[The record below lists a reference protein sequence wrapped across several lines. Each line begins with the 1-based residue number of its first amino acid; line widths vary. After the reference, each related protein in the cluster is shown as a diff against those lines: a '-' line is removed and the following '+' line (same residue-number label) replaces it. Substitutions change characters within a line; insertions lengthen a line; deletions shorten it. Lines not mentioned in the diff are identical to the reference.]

1 MPVRLARISA
11 VSAPFRAE
19 PVPRRIESAQIRS
32 RGDPWGALGAR
43 GNPVL
48 GAAGRS
54 VAPAVSARA
63 PLLPALAGA
72 VAIAGFCAPDPAA
85 AAPPQPPYR
94 QGEVVVRYQ
103 PGTAR
108 SALAGT
114 EAERL
119 PGGAYRLKLP
129 GSAKVRDALARLRR
143 NPRVTS
149 AVPNYTAH
157 MSGLW
162 PNDPGFRLQWN
173 FMGPFG
179 IGMPA
184 AWQLAG
190 ERTATDDRDV
200 TVAVLDTGVAYADI
214 GPLRRAPDL
223 RRFVPGYDFVDD
235 DPYPFDLKGHGTHIA
250 GTIAEATNNGIG
262 ATGIADQAQIMPVR
276 TLDAAGIGDAVT
288 ISRGI
293 RYAVRHHADV
303 INMSLEFGP
312 SVDARDI
319 PEVLSALRYARRKGV
334 VVVTVAGNEG
344 RSDTLPYPGRSG
356 LVIAVS
362 ATTASGCQAAYSNAG
377 DGVDVAA
384 PGGGPDATPRD
395 DRWDR
400 EHCRPAT
407 AGPSIYQETLGATPG
422 VFDMPS
428 GYYGTSMA
436 AAHVAGLAALLIATR
451 PGPRPRPSEVQRL
464 IERSAR
470 DIGPAGYDT
479 RYGHGLIDAAAAL
492 RATRP

>member
-1 MPVRLARISA
+1 
-11 VSAPFRAE
+11 
-19 PVPRRIESAQIRS
+19 
-32 RGDPWGALGAR
+32 
-43 GNPVL
+43 
-48 GAAGRS
+48 
-54 VAPAVSARA
+54 VSARA
-63 PLLPALAGA
+63 NLRPTRLPALAGA
-72 VAIAGFCAPDPAA
+72 LAVAGLAA
-85 AAPPQPPYR
+85 ANPALATPPQAPYR
-94 QGEVVVRYQ
+94 AGEVVVRYE

-108 SALAGT
+108 SALAGS
-114 EAERL
+114 EAQRL

-129 GSAKVRDALARLRR
+129 GSAKVRDALATLRR
-143 NPRVTS
+143 DPHIAS

-162 PNDPGFRLQWN
+162 PNDPGFHLQWN

-190 ERTATDDRDV
+190 AGTAARDRDV
-200 TVAVLDTGVAYADI
+200 TVAVHDTGVAYADI

-223 RRFVPGYDFVDD
+223 RRYVPGYDYVDD

-262 ATGIADQAQIMPVR
+262 ATGIADQARIMPVR

-312 SVDARDI
+312 SVDAQDI

-344 RSDTLPYPGRSG
+344 RADTLPYPGRSE

-362 ATTASGCQAAYSNAG
+362 ATTATGCQAAYSNAG

-384 PGGGPDATPRD
+384 PGGGPDAAPGD
-395 DRWDR
+395 DAWDR
-400 EHCRPAT
+400 EHCDPGT

-436 AAHVAGLAALLIATR
+436 AAHVAGLAALLIAAQR
-451 PGPRPRPSEVQRL
+451 PGLRLRPTELQRL

-470 DIGPAGYDT
+470 DIGPAGNDT

-492 RATRP
+492 GPKRP